1 MGRARGRGFRPLI
14 GVGPLSRLTVLEALC
29 GAELIDGTKLAQ
41 TRHTFHGNV
50 IVMDDA
56 RFEEDRRTTPP
67 AEPIGAVPG
76 LGDAPGWIALPV
88 GRAETGPSIA
98 ELVRAVKAAGGYV
111 GGEAL
116 FDPRY
121 EPEMRRFLIRAL
133 EMEGIPL
140 PRGGGTP

>member
-1 MGRARGRGFRPLI
+1 MGQDAHDDRDRVEATPLPRDSSPVDA
-14 GVGPLSRLTVLEALC
+14 GS
-29 GAELIDGTKLAQ
+29 LA
-41 TRHTFHGNV
+41 
-50 IVMDDA
+50 
-56 RFEEDRRTTPP
+56 PP
-67 AEPIGAVPG
+67 PS
-76 LGDAPGWIALPV
+76 WIALPV
-88 GRAETGPSIA
+88 GRAESGPTIA
-98 ELVRAVKAAGGYV
+98 ELVEAVRAAGGMV

>member
-1 MGRARGRGFRPLI
+1 MEHERAADEGREPPTGDQAD
-14 GVGPLSRLTVLEALC
+14 LSAAL
-29 GAELIDGTKLAQ
+29 GA
-41 TRHTFHGNV
+41 
-50 IVMDDA
+50 
-56 RFEEDRRTTPP
+56 
-67 AEPIGAVPG
+67 
-76 LGDAPGWIALPV
+76 APGWIAIPV

-98 ELVRAVKAAGGYV
+98 DLVEAVKAAGGYV

-133 EMEGIPL
+133 EMEGIPV